1 MQLIE
6 AIGRKAKDNPGVD
19 VLTNESKALGY
30 GHQGLKEHDV
40 SKVEEV
46 KSSQGRNVKITV
58 RMQKQRAI
66 TTSPLYYKYDIQK
79 YDLHPN
85 YHFDKVAH
93 MRARRSSAATVST
106 QRRLP
111 RRPSSP

>member
-1 MQLIE
+1 
-6 AIGRKAKDNPGVD
+6 
-19 VLTNESKALGY
+19 LTDESKSLGY

-46 KSSQGRNVKITV
+46 KSSQGRNGKITV

-66 TTSPLYYKYDIQK
+66 TTNPLYYKYDIQK

-85 YHFDKVAH
+85 
-93 MRARRSSAATVST
+93 
-106 QRRLP
+106 
-111 RRPSSP
+111 